1 MPTRKASWAIAIWT
15 VAMGVALLAA
25 ASGIGQD
32 CGGLAGG
39 ELSSCQASAWGRG
52 IIGLGLLGF
61 LLHSA
66 LDFTMRIPANAMLA
80 ALLAGAFL
88 RPLRE
93 SGAAPPSIREAAA

>member
-39 ELSSCQASAWGRG
+39 ELSSCQADAWGRG
-52 IIGLGLLGF
+52 FIGLGLLGF
-61 LLHSA
+61 LWFLGFVPLWMIWRASA
-66 LDFTMRIPANAMLA
+66 PEGKA
-80 ALLAGAFL
+80 
-88 RPLRE
+88 
-93 SGAAPPSIREAAA
+93 SW